1 LVQPVKT
8 SRRTILFAVIAAV
21 VVLVAVGAVL
31 LTSVQ
36 RPAEKIKIEWWDE
49 WGEARLKWAEEM
61 KAAFEKQHPEVE
73 IVIVEF
79 SSDEEFKTKF
89 EASIAAGQP
98 PAVFRTLGGGVLKS
112 YVDGGHVEDL
122 TDLLNEDWAV
132 KQIPRAMLRQSTWGG
147 RHYAVP
153 FDLWVGH
160 FYINR
165 ELFQKA
171 GVEIPP
177 ITKAWTWDEF
187 KEAIK
192 KFKAAGIIPIAV
204 GGKDKWELSFYY
216 MYLVDRLAGSDAF
229 RKTINRAPGYSF
241 TDEHWIKAGYLFKEL
256 VDLGAFQE
264 GFIGASYD
272 EAQNLFFTG
281 KAAMWLQGPWILGD
295 LFASFPDFPIDII
308 NFPTVPG
315 GKGDPTMLLGAV
327 QHHYAIAKNIPASVK
342 KYAYE
347 FLRFITREESMVR
360 YAELSKAPLAQNVKV
375 PTEQYPEVL
384 MKIIESASRAS
395 WLQMAYDEYSPPKF
409 AQVHLDSLAAVA
421 AGTMTPEQMAEAQ
434 EAAARELHQ
443 QGVLPIEQV

>member
-1 LVQPVKT
+1 MAL
-8 SRRTILFAVIAAV
+8 
-21 VVLVAVGAVL
+21 VLVAIVVVAAGVAL
-31 LTSVQ
+31 LLATQ
-36 RPAEKIKIEWWDE
+36 RPAEKIRIEWWDE

-61 KAAFEKQHPEVE
+61 EAAYERDHPNVD

-79 SSDEEFKTKF
+79 ASDEEFKTKF
-89 EASIAAGQP
+89 EAAIASGQP

-122 TDLLNEDWAV
+122 TDLLNEQWAV
-132 KQIPRAMLRQSTWGG
+132 NQIPRTMLRQSTWNG

-153 FDLWVGH
+153 FDLWAGH
-160 FYINR
+160 FYINKD
-165 ELFQKA
+165 LFEKA
-171 GVEIPP
+171 GVQIPP
-177 ITKAWTWDEF
+177 ITSTWTWDEF
-187 KEAIK
+187 KAAIK
-192 KFKAAGIIPIAV
+192 KFKDTGIIPIAV

-216 MYLVDRLAGSDAF
+216 MYIVDRLAGSDAF

-241 TDEHWIKAGYLFKEL
+241 TDEHWVRAGYLFKEI

-327 QHHYAIAKNIPASVK
+327 QHHYAIAKKIPDNVK
-342 KYAYE
+342 EVAYD
-347 FLRFITREESMVR
+347 FLRFISKRENVIR
-360 YAELSKAPLAQNVKV
+360 YAELTAAPLAQNVPVSTERYPAVLVKV
-375 PTEQYPEVL
+375 
-384 MKIIESASRAS
+384 IESTSRAS

-421 AGTMTPEQMAEAQ
+421 AGTITPEQMAEAQ
-434 EAAARELHQ
+434 ERVARELAE
-443 QGVLPIEQV
+443 QGILPLEEV

>member
-1 LVQPVKT
+1 MSQQRPSKVRLVVA
-8 SRRTILFAVIAAV
+8 L
-21 VVLVAVGAVL
+21 VLVAVVVVAAGVVL
-31 LTSVQ
+31 LLSMQ
-36 RPAEKIKIEWWDE
+36 RPVEKIKIEWWDE

-61 KAAFEKQHPEVE
+61 VAAYERDHPDVD

-79 SSDEEFKTKF
+79 ASDEDFKTKF
-89 EASIAAGQP
+89 EAAIAAGQP
-98 PAVFRTLGGGVLKS
+98 PAVFRTLGGGILKS

-122 TDLLNEDWAV
+122 TDLLNEDWALN
-132 KQIPRAMLRQSTWGG
+132 QIPRTMLRQSTWKG

-153 FDLWVGH
+153 FDLWAGH

-165 ELFQKA
+165 ELFEKA
-171 GVEIPP
+171 GVQIPP
-177 ITKAWTWDEF
+177 ITSTWTWDEF
-187 KEAIK
+187 KAAIK
-192 KFKAAGIIPIAV
+192 KFKEAGIIPIAV

-216 MYLVDRLAGSDAF
+216 MYIVDRLAGSDAF

-241 TDEHWIKAGYLFKEL
+241 TDEHWVRAGYLFKEL

-327 QHHYAIAKNIPASVK
+327 QHHYAIARNIPDNVK
-342 KYAYE
+342 KVAYD
-347 FLRFITREESMVR
+347 FLRFICKKENVIR
-360 YAELSKAPLAQNVKV
+360 YAELSAAPLAQNVAVPIENYPPVLVKV
-375 PTEQYPEVL
+375 
-384 MKIIESASRAS
+384 IESTSRAS

-434 EAAARELHQ
+434 ERVARELAE
-443 QGVLPIEQV
+443 QGILPLEEV